1 MEDIKKINKRLLA
14 FEILPCIVLFT
25 GFFLTFTVGMISTV
39 NYGIGDK
46 ELDLIAITVL
56 ITFITLYVVTIIT
69 EIIIYFKFTR
79 KLSCDKSKVELSNR
93 IKVTK
98 VLSILYMIPLLYF
111 VAFYFRLLHVR
122 SFRENKHSGQ
132 PAYHF
137 WEFFIKENRK
147 PLELKDFYKP
157 NR

>member
-1 MEDIKKINKRLLA
+1 MSEIKKINKRLLA
-14 FEILPCIVLFT
+14 FEILPFIAFAIGLPTPLIVSMIKINTIT
-25 GFFLTFTVGMISTV
+25 GKEIDLLTNIS
-39 NYGIGDK
+39 
-46 ELDLIAITVL
+46 L
-56 ITFITLYVVTIIT
+56 ITFISLYAITIII
-69 EIIIYFKFTR
+69 EIITYFKFTR
-79 KLSCDKSKVELSNR
+79 KLNCDKSDVELSKR
-93 IKVTK
+93 IKATK

-147 PLELKDFYKP
+147 PLELKDFFKV

>member
-14 FEILPCIVLFT
+14 FEMLPFIVFVIVLVSP
-25 GFFLTFTVGMISTV
+25 LVVSMITINSPTS
-39 NYGIGDK
+39 GK
-46 ELDLIAITVL
+46 EINMIAKNSFITLIAIYA
-56 ITFITLYVVTIIT
+56 ITIII
-69 EIIIYFKFTR
+69 EIITYFKFTR
-79 KLSCDKSKVELSNR
+79 KLNCDKSDVELSNR
-93 IKVTK
+93 IKATK

-111 VAFYFRLLHVR
+111 LAFYFRLLHVR

-147 PLELKDFYKP
+147 PLELKHFYKP